1 MIVYEIFT
9 VGTRVKKRMTLYQ
22 VALYEA
28 VLLLARRLMGF
39 RLFVYPAVYNM
50 LKSEKELNRLYCFS
64 LKE

>member
-1 MIVYEIFT
+1 
-9 VGTRVKKRMTLYQ
+9 MTLYQ